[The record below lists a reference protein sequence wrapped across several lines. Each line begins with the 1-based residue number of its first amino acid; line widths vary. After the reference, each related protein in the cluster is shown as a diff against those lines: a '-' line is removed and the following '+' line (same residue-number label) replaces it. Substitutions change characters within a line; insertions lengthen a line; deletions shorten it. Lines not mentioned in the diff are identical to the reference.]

1 MKHAN
6 IKQAHPEN
14 HCVIQAFGKSNK
26 SKAFQRKVT
35 LRPSQR
41 NCKDSKGGG
50 GVWFHTSVEGL
61 DVPKSKC
68 PVYENSQ
75 LLLQN
80 GMEKKTTGG
89 SGIRCK
95 FKKTWHVNIQLALCR
110 RHALQAWAEAPSTSR
125 VRQCSQWCAAWRS
138 KRGEVRR
145 QNLGAN
151 QIGSSKRNQRI
162 IE

>member
-80 GMEKKTTGG
+80 GMEKK
-89 SGIRCK
+89 
-95 FKKTWHVNIQLALCR
+95 QL
-110 RHALQAWAEAPSTSR
+110 
-125 VRQCSQWCAAWRS
+125 
-138 KRGEVRR
+138 EV
-145 QNLGAN
+145 LEYGAN
-151 QIGSSKRNQRI
+151 SKKHDMSIFSLPCAEDMPFKLGPRHRQPHGFANAANDALLGGAKEAKFEDRTWEQTKLAAQNGTK
-162 IE
+162 EL